1 MRSTKVLPSVNYHQL
16 IIMTLNCTSAGK
28 LVSQR
33 GNWVRCRE
41 TGFAAGKLAAPQ
53 GNSFH
58 CRKTHF
64 AAGKPHSLRE
74 NTFFFFL
81 CGHKGPPP
89 PAVKMQRENTFRC
102 REARFAVN
110 LTSTVIFILVVKQTT
125 FNIKVNEVISFCNF
139 SKKLC
144 RQQ

>member
-1 MRSTKVLPSVNYHQL
+1 MPSTEVLPSMNYLQL
-16 IIMTLNCTSAGK
+16 IIMTLICTSAGK
-28 LVSQR
+28 LVSQQ

-41 TGFAAGKLAAPQ
+41 TGFAAGKLAALQ

-74 NTFFFFL
+74 NTFFFS
-81 CGHKGPPP
+81 CVGTKAPP
-89 PAVKMQRENTFRC
+89 VMKMPRENTFRC
-102 REARFAVN
+102 RETRFAVN

-139 SKKLC
+139 SKKTM
-144 RQQ
+144 

>member
-74 NTFFFFL
+74 NTFFFS
-81 CGHKGPPP
+81 CVGTKAPP
-89 PAVKMQRENTFRC
+89 VMKMPWENTFRC
-102 REARFAVN
+102 RETRFAVN